1 MRKMQVIYTK
11 EMNDL
16 IAAVPEKY
24 WSCPE
29 EAPEQY
35 RKKIEQFNKLFEE
48 RYKEAHRVLLGI
60 EF

>member
-1 MRKMQVIYTK
+1 MQIIYTK

-24 WSCPE
+24 WSHPE
-29 EAPEQY
+29 KAPEQY
-35 RKKIEQFNKLFEE
+35 RKKIELFNKLFEE

-60 EF
+60 EL